1 MGPEDHSDRGLR
13 GVEGRGESSVEER
26 DARGLE
32 AEEEEAEGGGREV
45 GVTLGTEG
53 SGLLGGRE
61 LRKKTRNQ
69 SLKRGQMV
77 GITWGLILN
86 RARHDDTQRWHQ
98 HQRQHRQHLEK
109 AARLRMMRGL
119 DAELKTASL
128 AHDVAMR
135 RLRGRG
141 LKARRRGPVQ
151 APAGMHRHHRRR
163 RRKPAG
169 GQNDTALTSTAGRTP

>member
-69 SLKRGQMV
+69 SLTRGRMV

-86 RARHDDTQRWHQ
+86 HARHDDTQRWHQ
-98 HQRQHRQHLEK
+98 QHLEK

-119 DAELKTASL
+119 DAELGTLSL
-128 AHDVAMR
+128 ARDVAMR
-135 RLRGRG
+135 QLRGRG
-141 LKARRRGPVQ
+141 LKARRREPVQ
-151 APAGMHRHHRRR
+151 APAGMQRHHRRR

-169 GQNDTALTSTAGRTP
+169 GQNDTALTSTASHTP